1 VTGSEGAFGV
11 KIKSDR
17 EGQWTV
23 LAESEANGVSKP
35 TSDMCTFT
43 VEPKEATPAVTT
55 TTE

>member
-1 VTGSEGAFGV
+1 MTGSEGAFGV